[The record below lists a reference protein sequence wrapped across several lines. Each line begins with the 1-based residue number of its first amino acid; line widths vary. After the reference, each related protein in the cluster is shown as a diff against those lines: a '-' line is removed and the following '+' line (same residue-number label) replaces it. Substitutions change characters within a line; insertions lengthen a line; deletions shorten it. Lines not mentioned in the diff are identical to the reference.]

1 LIRRSGRN
9 GRQGT
14 PLPAAADGSTDG
26 GLSDPGAVHN
36 TLLQL
41 LSQVAGTVFTGG
53 LTLYLVRALGASG
66 FGVYALAVSIGSLVL
81 YPAGL
86 GLPWAV
92 GRFLADHRDD
102 LDQLRA
108 ILLLGLKLQIAAAVV
123 TAIGL
128 FAVSGTLADAFGDPR
143 LGWPL
148 RWLAVSVVG
157 QALFAFLTSAV
168 TSVRRVSIGLWMA
181 VIESAT
187 ETSCSAALVLA
198 GAGAAGATLGKAIG
212 YSVAAVA
219 GTYLTLRLLGSF
231 RRRAVARV
239 QVGVRAITR
248 YAGAM
253 LVVDVTW
260 SAIAQID
267 VLLIGALLTSA
278 AVGSF
283 SAVLRI
289 LTVLGYLGIA
299 VSSGVAPRLTLR
311 DGPPDTR
318 SFVEAIRLL
327 IIVQGLVIAPM
338 LVWARPITDL
348 LLGPGYRSSAEIM
361 RVLSVQAFVGAP
373 ASLVSVAV
381 TYLGEARRR
390 LRIVLGTLVLGLVCT
405 YVLIRAVGVVGA
417 AIGDDI
423 VLSVYVLAHLWIV
436 SRMITLDLRALTWS
450 CLRTLIAAGVMALP
464 LLAMGTNHLS
474 AVQCIVGLA
483 AGGSAYAAVLLITR
497 ELSVGE
503 LRTIAARLR
512 LGSRS
517 ASR

>member
-1 LIRRSGRN
+1 VTPGIGPE
-9 GRQGT
+9 RQPGASR
-14 PLPAAADGSTDG
+14 PAASGATSDG
-26 GLSDPGAVHN
+26 GLGDPGAVHN

-41 LSQVAGTVFTGG
+41 ASQLAGAVFTGG

-66 FGVYALAVSIGSLVL
+66 YGVYALAISIGTLVL

-108 ILLLGLKLQIAAAVV
+108 IFLLGLKLQMAAALV
-123 TAIGL
+123 ASIAL
-128 FAVSGTLADAFGDPR
+128 FAMSGTLAGAFGDPR

-148 RWLAVSVVG
+148 RWVAVSLVG
-157 QALFAFLTSAV
+157 QALFAFFTSAV

-187 ETSCSAALVLA
+187 ETSCSVAFVLA
-198 GAGAAGATLGKAIG
+198 GAGAAGATLGKTVG
-212 YSVAAVA
+212 YTVAAVA
-219 GTYLTLRLLGSF
+219 GTYLTVRLLGGI
-231 RRRAVARV
+231 RRRAAVPVR
-239 QVGVRAITR
+239 VGVRAITR

-283 SAVLRI
+283 SAVSRI
-289 LTVLGYLGIA
+289 LIVLGYLGIA
-299 VSSGVAPRLTLR
+299 VSSGVAPRLSLSG
-311 DGPPDTR
+311 GPPDTR
-318 SFVEAIRLL
+318 SFADAIRYL
-327 IIVQGLVIAPM
+327 IIVQGLVLAPM
-338 LVWARPITDL
+338 LVWAKPITEL
-348 LLGPGYRSSAEIM
+348 LLGPGYRNSAEIM
-361 RVLSVQAFVGAP
+361 RVLSVQAFVSAP

-390 LRIVLGTLVLGLVCT
+390 LRIVLGTLVLGLIST
-405 YVLIRAVGVVGA
+405 YILIRAVGVVGA

-423 VLSVYVLAHLWIV
+423 VQIVYVSAHLWIC
-436 SRMITLDLRALTWS
+436 SRMITLDLRGLARS
-450 CLRTLIAAGVMALP
+450 CLRTLIAAGVMSLP
-464 LLAMGTNHLS
+464 LLAMGADRLS
-474 AVQCIVGLA
+474 AVQWIVGLGL
-483 AGGSAYAAVLLITR
+483 GGLAYAAVLLITR
-497 ELSVGE
+497 ELSVNE
-503 LRTIAARLR
+503 LRGVAARIR
-512 LGSRS
+512 LGLRS

>member
-1 LIRRSGRN
+1 VIRRSGRR
-9 GRQGT
+9 GRAGVS
-14 PLPAAADGSTDG
+14 PPASTEPSPDG
-26 GLSDPGAVHN
+26 LADPGAVRN

-41 LSQVAGTVFTGG
+41 VSQGAGIVFTGG

-66 FGVYALAVSIGSLVL
+66 YGVYALAVSIGSLVL

-102 LDQLRA
+102 LTQLRA
-108 ILLLGLKLQIAAAVV
+108 IFVLGLKLQLGAAMVASV
-123 TAIGL
+123 GL
-128 FAVSGTLADAFGDPR
+128 FAVSGTVADAFGNPH

-148 RWLAVSVVG
+148 RWVALAIIG

-187 ETSCSAALVLA
+187 ETSFSAALVLA
-198 GAGAAGATLGKAIG
+198 GAGAAGAALGKAIG
-212 YSVAAVA
+212 YGVAAVV
-219 GTYLTLRLLGSF
+219 GIYLALRLLGGLG
-231 RRRAVARV
+231 RRSVARV
-239 QVGVRAITR
+239 QVGVGAIRR

-260 SAIAQID
+260 SAIAQVD
-267 VLLIGALLTSA
+267 VLLIAALLTSA

-289 LTVLGYLGIA
+289 LTVLGALGLA
-299 VSSGVAPRLTLR
+299 VSSGVAPRLSLR
-311 DGPPDTR
+311 GGAPDTR
-318 SFVEAIRLL
+318 SFVQAIRYL

-338 LVWARPITDL
+338 LVWARPIVEL
-348 LLGPGYRSSAEIM
+348 LLGPGYRSSTEIM
-361 RVLSVQAFVGAP
+361 RVLTVQAFVSAP
-373 ASLVSVAV
+373 ASLISVAV

-390 LRIVLGTLVLGLVCT
+390 LRIVLVTLVLGLICT

-423 VLSVYVLAHLWIV
+423 VQIVYVSAHLWIC
-436 SRMITLDLRALTWS
+436 SRLITVDLRRLARS
-450 CLRTLIAAGVMALP
+450 CLRTFMAAGAMALP
-464 LLAMGTNHLS
+464 LLAMGTDHLS
-474 AVQCIVGLA
+474 ATRWIVGGAL
-483 AGGSAYAAVLLITR
+483 GGLVYAAVLLITR
-497 ELSVGE
+497 ELSIDE
-503 LRTIAARLR
+503 LRGLAARLR

-517 ASR
+517 PSG